1 MEKDSRKRRGGTMTL
16 RERVTAL
23 VAPERAS
30 RMYLE
35 RMSEEFRGRGKS
47 ASASAAKSIASAG
60 VSLMAQKPPAIIV
73 W

>member
-1 MEKDSRKRRGGTMTL
+1 MTRKSIAMPKQSPLPSAAG
-16 RERVTAL
+16 RV
-23 VAPERAS
+23 R
-30 RMYLE
+30 
-35 RMSEEFRGRGKS
+35 KS